1 MNSRN
6 RRRLCE
12 FALVVFLLA
21 LIAGPWIVA
30 PGAML
35 ATYAAVLGR

>member
-1 MNSRN
+1 MRAGA
-6 RRRLCE
+6 RERLAH

-21 LIAGPWIVA
+21 AIVGPWIFF

-35 ATYAAVLGR
+35 ATYAAVFNR